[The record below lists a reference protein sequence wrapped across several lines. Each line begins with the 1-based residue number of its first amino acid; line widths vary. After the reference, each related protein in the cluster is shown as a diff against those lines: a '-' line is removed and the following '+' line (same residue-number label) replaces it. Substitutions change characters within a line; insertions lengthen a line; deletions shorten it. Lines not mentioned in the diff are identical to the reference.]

1 MTAALAYRTETPRR
15 GWDTTIDLTGGEIE
29 IPRTDTSGVAN
40 DGTDESQA
48 WGALSL
54 EYHFAGHHD
63 VAEFCNWMAGAD
75 KPEGLNETE
84 CLWQLYDD
92 DMLPVP
98 ARNFPCLMI
107 ARPDGY

>member
-1 MTAALAYRTETPRR
+1 MTAVLAY
-15 GWDTTIDLTGGEIE
+15 
-29 IPRTDTSGVAN
+29 TSGP
-40 DGTDESQA
+40 TDVMHPASLDDMGIVFTPSPFGKAHEDTEESQA
-48 WGALSL
+48 WGAISL
-54 EYHFAGHHD
+54 EYHVAGYPD